1 MSVVYIRDAFVFK
14 NIASYNVS
22 TNIWFRDSSLTSNV
36 NICGFYTTLLGNK
49 ACGIVRPKFAGFE
62 THKDR
67 FFIGDNIYFLDNTS
81 LDSSVEY
88 HENEK
93 ATFILRQ
100 NGEVVEKCI
109 YSRKPNYPIPTFGIP
124 QTEQENDMYYSI
136 HTCIQKLYKL
146 K

>member
-36 NICGFYTTLLGNK
+36 NICGFYTTLLGDK

-62 THKDR
+62 NHKDR
-67 FFIGDNIYFLDNTS
+67 FFVGENIYFLDNTS

-88 HENEK
+88 HENEH

-100 NGEVVEKCI
+100 NGEVVEL
-109 YSRKPNYPIPTFGIP
+109 SL
-124 QTEQENDMYYSI
+124 I
-136 HTCIQKLYKL
+136 HI
-146 K
+146 